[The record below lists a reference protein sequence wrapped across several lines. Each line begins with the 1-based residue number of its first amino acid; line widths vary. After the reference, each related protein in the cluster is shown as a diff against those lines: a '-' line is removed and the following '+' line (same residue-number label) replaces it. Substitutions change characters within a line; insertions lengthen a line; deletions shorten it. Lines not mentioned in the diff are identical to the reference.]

1 MKKLLIALILLLAV
15 PVWAGPHIEYVTP
28 AASETVAGTT
38 ERCTD
43 AEMVAGTSTACA
55 GTPANVKAK
64 LGPQTDGGI
73 LIGAGQAAAIEA
85 TAAGA
90 TTEILVGG
98 GAGAPPVWTTATGS
112 GAPVR
117 ATSPSLT
124 TPNMTVSE
132 YVEAASDTLSAL
144 QVSGG
149 QINNYGQA
157 DDTTIILPAC
167 AAGYNFDV
175 ILGTTVAKYY
185 RLDPAAGDLIILDG
199 VAGTDGKYIGIA
211 SAVAGAAVTCRAI
224 QTGASAYDWACY
236 TVSGAWVAE

>member
-15 PVWAGPHIEYVTP
+15 PVWAGPYIEYVTP

-73 LIGAGQAAAIEA
+73 LIGAGQTAAIEA

-117 ATSPSLT
+117 ATSPDLVTPTITPPYVTVTTSAALT
-124 TPNMTVSE
+124 
-132 YVEAASDTLSAL
+132 AA
-144 QVSGG
+144 QVKGSIITNNG
-149 QINNYGQA
+149 QT
-157 DDTTIILPAC
+157 DDIMPVLPAA
-167 AAGYNFDV
+167 AAGLSTLV
-175 ILGTTVAKYY
+175 CLTTTVAKHF
-185 RLDPAAGDLIILDG
+185 RMDANGSEVINFDGADEAAGDYIG
-199 VAGTDGKYIGIA
+199 VA
-211 SAVAGAAVTCRAI
+211 SAAKGNQIYFYTAPVGAGWQWFAV
-224 QTGASAYDWACY
+224 
-236 TVSGAWVAE
+236 TVSGPWVAQ